1 MQREYTSVAY
11 LPAFDTATRKLPEGG
26 PTLFLLPEPPFEL
39 QPVLPENFSNSRL
52 SSPDSRRVSP
62 SSNGRR
68 ASPACECATQ

>member
-39 QPVLPENFSNSRL
+39 LPIQPEKLLELGTRPADPYELPAG
-52 SSPDSRRVSP
+52 VSP
-62 SSNGRR
+62 EASGR
-68 ASPACECATQ
+68 SGLSC